1 MMLQEQRHQMI
12 ESFLK
17 QQKAVKASELATLLD
32 ISIDTVRRDL
42 ETLEKKGT
50 LKRVHGGAVL
60 IQNSDNTL
68 NKLFSER
75 EVKNLEKKQEVASLA
90 VELVEEGQAIA
101 LNGGTTT
108 IEVAK
113 ALVNMF
119 KRLTIITND
128 LRILS
133 ILGANKGF
141 NVILTGGF
149 FNPEEYTLYGK
160 QCEEILSHFNIDFA
174 FITVNG
180 LSLQHG
186 LTDFRMHEVG
196 VIQAMISRTKYK
208 VVVADSTKFETSSY
222 INVCPLKNIDLI
234 VTDSSLPSNV
244 VEEYSKQDIRILSPH

>member
-42 ETLEKKGT
+42 EVLEKKGVV
-50 LKRVHGGAVL
+50 KRVHGGAVL
-60 IQNSDNTL
+60 TQKSDNAL
-68 NKLFSER
+68 NRLFNER
-75 EVKNLEKKQEVASLA
+75 EVKNREKKQEAAFVAI
-90 VELVEEGQAIA
+90 ELIEEGQAIA

-108 IEVAK
+108 IEIAK
-113 ALVNMF
+113 VLVNKF

-133 ILGANKGF
+133 ILGENKNF

-160 QCEEILSHFNIDFA
+160 QCEEILSNFNIDIA

-180 LSLQHG
+180 LSLEHG

-196 VIQAMISRTKYK
+196 VIQSIISRSKHK
-208 VVVADSTKFETSSY
+208 VVVADASKFETSSY
-222 INVCPLKNIDLI
+222 INVCPLKDIDLI
-234 VTDSSLPSNV
+234 VTDSSLPSEI

>member
-32 ISIDTVRRDL
+32 VSIDTVRRDL
-42 ETLEKKGT
+42 EVLEKKGIV
-50 LKRVHGGAVL
+50 KRVHGGAVL
-60 IQNSDNTL
+60 IQNTDNVL
-68 NKLFSER
+68 NKLFNER

-90 VELVEEGQAIA
+90 IELIEEGQAIA

-108 IEVAK
+108 IEIAK
-113 ALVNMF
+113 VLVDKF

-133 ILGANKGF
+133 ILGANKHF

-149 FNPEEYTLYGK
+149 YNPEEYTLYGK
-160 QCEEILSHFNIDFA
+160 QCEEILSNFNIDIA
-174 FITVNG
+174 FITVNA
-180 LSLQHG
+180 LSLEHG

-196 VIQAMISRTKYK
+196 VIQTMISRTKYK
-208 VVVADSTKFETSSY
+208 VVVADSSKFETSSY
-222 INVCPLKNIDLI
+222 INICPLKDIDLI

-244 VEEYSKQDIRILSPH
+244 VEEYSKQDIRILSSH